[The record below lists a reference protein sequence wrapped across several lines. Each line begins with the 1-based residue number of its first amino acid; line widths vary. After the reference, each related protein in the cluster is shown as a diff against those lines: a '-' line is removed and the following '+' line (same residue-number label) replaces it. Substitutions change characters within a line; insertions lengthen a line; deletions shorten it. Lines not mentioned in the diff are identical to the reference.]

1 MAADKKIPT
10 LKYLVSM
17 EPLTEESRSILR
29 AWGEQ
34 VGIKV
39 MDIVEGKP
47 FLLLTCLISDGIHG
61 SRGERQRSP

>member
-47 FLLLTCLISDGIHG
+47 FAADMFHI
-61 SRGERQRSP
+61 